1 MKRDGKLERNKR
13 KENDRNENKVM
24 KEKVI
29 DCIERIRAI
38 NKVGR
43 RRETE

>member
-1 MKRDGKLERNKR
+1 MKKGS
-13 KENDRNENKVM
+13 DRNENKGM
-24 KEKVI
+24 KAKVI